1 MPSPEFRLDDYAHTH
16 AEIAREYPLRLALFA
31 AIACLIFLLGQRL
44 GAVVWWLAMAGVL
57 WLEKRAY
64 DRFFAGAPARVSR
77 AKALEFAALS
87 LLCSMI
93 YVWPVFALIAEE
105 RPATHFG
112 AAAFV
117 CGSLIHLLVHNG
129 ASRLIFAAAATPL
142 ALAFAFTGVTLSLDD
157 GAALPVLMV
166 GVFLWAAALAFEARA
181 KASLRIR
188 AALAE
193 AEEARAAAERA
204 SAAKS
209 LFLAKMSHELRTPLN
224 GVLGLAA
231 ALRAEAKDTQD
242 RARLDAILAC
252 GDTLLGL
259 VEATLDHAAIEG
271 GRLALNLAPTDLGRI
286 VTNAAE
292 LFRPAAASKGLALT
306 VDLPAAGA
314 DRYLL
319 DGPRLS
325 RALMHL
331 VSNAVK
337 FTEAGAVL
345 VKLRAEGPHIEIE
358 VSDTGRGMSAA
369 ELLSVFDAFE
379 QADNSLTRA
388 YDGAGLGLTVAR
400 GIIEAMDGT
409 LRARSEKGRGATFTA
424 TFQAAPA
431 PRPDAI
437 SETKPALVP
446 GAVAV
451 PPRILLVED
460 NLVNREVVKALL
472 RPVTISVVEA
482 ENGAEALERLEDGAF
497 DLILMDLHM
506 PVMDGLSA
514 IRAVRALQR
523 PVASTPIVVLTA
535 ATSEEDRVRSIDA
548 GADGFLAKPVKARDL
563 AGAVRRFAAG
573 EWRASA

>member
-1 MPSPEFRLDDYAHTH
+1 
-16 AEIAREYPLRLALFA
+16 
-31 AIACLIFLLGQRL
+31 
-44 GAVVWWLAMAGVL
+44 
-57 WLEKRAY
+57 
-64 DRFFAGAPARVSR
+64 
-77 AKALEFAALS
+77 
-87 LLCSMI
+87 
-93 YVWPVFALIAEE
+93 
-105 RPATHFG
+105 
-112 AAAFV
+112 
-117 CGSLIHLLVHNG
+117 
-129 ASRLIFAAAATPL
+129 
-142 ALAFAFTGVTLSLDD
+142 
-157 GAALPVLMV
+157 
-166 GVFLWAAALAFEARA
+166 
-181 KASLRIR
+181 
-188 AALAE
+188 
-193 AEEARAAAERA
+193 
-204 SAAKS
+204 
-209 LFLAKMSHELRTPLN
+209 
-224 GVLGLAA
+224 
-231 ALRAEAKDTQD
+231 
-242 RARLDAILAC
+242 
-252 GDTLLGL
+252 
-259 VEATLDHAAIEG
+259 
-271 GRLALNLAPTDLGRI
+271 
-286 VTNAAE
+286 
-292 LFRPAAASKGLALT
+292 
-306 VDLPAAGA
+306 
-314 DRYLL
+314 
-319 DGPRLS
+319 
-325 RALMHL
+325 MHL

-358 VSDTGRGMSAA
+358 VSDTGCGMSAA